1 MTDIIII
8 GAGTAGMSAAIY
20 AARAGKKVLVL
31 EGESFGGQIV
41 YAPRVENYPGIRQ
54 ISGAEFA
61 SGLTEQ
67 VLSLGVEMEME
78 TVLSIRRLEE
88 EAGHPKGFAVRTG
101 EGEHCCKSLIL
112 AAGVRHRHLGL
123 DREEELLGAGVSYC
137 AVCDGA
143 FYQDQDV
150 AVAGGGNTALQD
162 ALFLSSYCR
171 SVTVIHRRDTFRGEQ
186 RLVEQSCSEAECDL
200 LSRFG
205 GRDAR
210 RGGCA
215 IRTGPARA
223 GWIVPPAGSDRTLCR
238 SGAGALQPALC
249 RCGRARPK
257 RFYRRGGELRHLRA
271 GRLCRGRLPHQ
282 IGACVSFPPPQ
293 PTGPSPAL
301 PRASIANRCKPKA
314 AIGCRSVRRWLWLW
328 NAA

>member
-88 EAGHPKGFAVRTG
+88 EAGHPKGFAVRTE

-123 DREEELLGAGVSYC
+123 DREEKLLGAGVSYC

-186 RLVEQSCSEAECDL
+186 RLVEQ
-200 LSRFG
+200 LSQKPNVTFCLDSVVETLEGEDALSALVLR
-205 GRDAR
+205 GRDGSSR
-210 RGGCA
+210 RLEVTGLFVAVGQVPCNQPFA
-215 IRTGPARA
+215 DVVALDQNGFIAAGESCVTSAPGVFAAGDCRT
-223 GWIVPPAGSDRTLCR
+223 
-238 SGAGALQPALC
+238 
-249 RCGRARPK
+249 K
-257 RFYRRGGELRHLRA
+257 
-271 GRLCRGRLPHQ
+271 
-282 IGACVSFPPPQ
+282 
-293 PTGPSPAL
+293 
-301 PRASIANRCKPKA
+301 
-314 AIGCRSVRRWLWLW
+314 SVRQLST
-328 NAA
+328 AAADGAVAGLAACEYCESL